1 MVLLTFGT
9 VRFALG
15 LGEWD
20 MRFKSWVSGE
30 GRETARSLLQSPG
43 ENRGSPP
50 GAGEDRAEVP
60 RPSWLRV
67 ELTGGDF
74 DFL

>member
-1 MVLLTFGT
+1 
-9 VRFALG
+9 
-15 LGEWD
+15 
-20 MRFKSWVSGE
+20 MRVKSWVSGE

-43 ENRGSPP
+43 ENRGSLPD
-50 GAGEDRAEVP
+50 AGEDRAQVP

-67 ELTGGDF
+67 ELIGGDF